1 MLHIS
6 DLGRGENF
14 LQKKDVMTWSG
25 ILREVVDYKERT
37 LYYTDILTVA
47 ADTTTPPR
55 HNDNEHL
62 VSGYQVSCI

>member
-25 ILREVVDYKERT
+25 ILREVVD
-37 LYYTDILTVA
+37 
-47 ADTTTPPR
+47 
-55 HNDNEHL
+55 
-62 VSGYQVSCI
+62 Q